1 MLFRNQIFIRKPK
14 LSMNA
19 DRQSRLTSLASCAGC
34 AAKMGPGALSQVLHP
49 LKQHSEPANLL
60 VGLHA
65 IDDAAVYQVNE
76 QQAIISTA
84 DFFPPIVDDPY
95 AFGTIAA
102 ANAMSDVYAM
112 GGQVLIAINLLA
124 WPDNLDQE
132 LLSEILRGG
141 MDTVAQAGAVIAG
154 GHTVIDKEPKY
165 GLSVTGIV
173 HPEHILTKGGAQP
186 GDLLILS
193 KPLGTGLITTAHKR
207 SLAREDDLQAA
218 IQSMS
223 RLNRQASES
232 LVQAGA
238 GVHAVTDITGFGL
251 LGHAWEMAS
260 QSLAGMHIHYEAL
273 PLLPNVH
280 HYAETECIPGG
291 SNRNK
296 NYLTTRVNIAS
307 SISKHEQA
315 LLWDPQ
321 TSGGLLAAIE
331 PALWPGLVQQ
341 NPDIQFWQIGEVT
354 AQVHNEASVILE
366 VF

>member
-1 MLFRNQIFIRKPK
+1 
-14 LSMNA
+14 
-19 DRQSRLTSLASCAGC
+19 LTTLASCAGC
-34 AAKMGPGALSQVLHP
+34 AAKMGPGTLTEVLHP
-49 LKQHSEPANLL
+49 LKQQSEPASLL

-65 IDDAAVYQVNE
+65 IDDAAIYRINL

-95 AFGTIAA
+95 AFGAIAA

-112 GGQVLIAINLLA
+112 GGQVLMAINLVA
-124 WPDNLDQE
+124 WPDDLEPE
-132 LLSEILRGG
+132 LLSKVLQGG
-141 MDTVAQAGAVIAG
+141 TDTVAQASAIIAG

-165 GLSVTGIV
+165 GLSVTGII

-207 SLAREDDLQAA
+207 SLVREDDLQTA

-223 RLNRQASES
+223 RLNRQASEA
-232 LVQAGA
+232 LVHAGA

-260 QSLAGMHIHYEAL
+260 QSLTGMRIHYEAL
-273 PLLPNVH
+273 PLLPNAL
-280 HYAETECIPGG
+280 HYTESECIPGG
-291 SNRNK
+291 ASRNK
-296 NYLTTRVNIAS
+296 KYLTPWVNIAS
-307 SISKHEQA
+307 SISEQQQA
-315 LLWDPQ
+315 ILWDPQ

-331 PALWPGLVQQ
+331 PAIWPALVQQ
-341 NPDIQFWQIGEVT
+341 NPNVQFWPIGEIT
-354 AQVHNEASVILE
+354 EQVDNEASVILE
-366 VF
+366 VY